1 MTLFGQN
8 GPSTFSS
15 ASQMFVNPSNVQSPP
30 NLDDKGHSIFH
41 APTKTSEIHGAPANV
56 HEHNLRPP
64 SSQTDSGA
72 NKTNFSAAFHPESM
86 PTGI

>member
-41 APTKTSEIHGAPANV
+41 APTKSNEIHGAPANV
-56 HEHNLRPP
+56 HKHNLRPP